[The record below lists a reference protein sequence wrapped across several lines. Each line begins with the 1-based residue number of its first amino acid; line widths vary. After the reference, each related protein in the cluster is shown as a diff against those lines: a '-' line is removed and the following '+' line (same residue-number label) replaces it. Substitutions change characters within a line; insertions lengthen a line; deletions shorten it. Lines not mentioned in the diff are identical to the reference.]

1 MARSS
6 HVIGGESEGRGYRGK
21 KEKGRRGGWGVDKYG
36 GRQGQGAV
44 DGANEGVIFA
54 LSHGKSLIK

>member
-1 MARSS
+1 MGENQR
-6 HVIGGESEGRGYRGK
+6 GGDTEGKREVGK
-21 KEKGRRGGWGVDKYG
+21 GGGWGVDKYG